1 MLVEGNLSLR
11 VTPILTSFF
20 DVICVATFCLQEV
33 LLRRV
38 LLVHTVVP
46 IAQRVLLSLRQRR
59 QLRRVDVDRV
69 LTAVG
74 LV

>member
-20 DVICVATFCLQEV
+20 DVISVATFCLQEV
-33 LLRRV
+33 LLRCV